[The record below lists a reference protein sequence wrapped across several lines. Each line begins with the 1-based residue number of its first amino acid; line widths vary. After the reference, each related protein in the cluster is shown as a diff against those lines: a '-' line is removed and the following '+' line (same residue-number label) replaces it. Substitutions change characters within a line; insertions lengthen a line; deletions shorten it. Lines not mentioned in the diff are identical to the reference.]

1 MRVSRHWKECLVN
14 TPGHYRVE
22 CFWEAHHAACC
33 ESASSLA
40 RAAMTISWL
49 RPCLFSGRPVFSAL
63 HRSQKYPLNTWVSL
77 RLAISPGTESRSP
90 LPEPPVSAWLPYLC
104 HLFTLHLISPVPASL
119 ALPNPSAW
127 NPPPQGP
134 PVAPHFPR
142 TALHSKH
149 ISIRGLPW
157 HPSITIP
164 PSHFL
169 AFIPLYFS

>member
-1 MRVSRHWKECLVN
+1 MFLRGPPCSLLWVSVIAGQGRDDNLL
-14 TPGHYRVE
+14 T
-22 CFWEAHHAACC
+22 
-33 ESASSLA
+33 ASLSL
-40 RAAMTISWL
+40 
-49 RPCLFSGRPVFSAL
+49 SGRPVFSAL

-77 RLAISPGTESRSP
+77 QLAISPGTESRSP

-119 ALPNPSAW
+119 ALPNLSAW

-134 PVAPHFPR
+134 PVAPRFPR

-149 ISIRGLPW
+149 IPIRGLPW